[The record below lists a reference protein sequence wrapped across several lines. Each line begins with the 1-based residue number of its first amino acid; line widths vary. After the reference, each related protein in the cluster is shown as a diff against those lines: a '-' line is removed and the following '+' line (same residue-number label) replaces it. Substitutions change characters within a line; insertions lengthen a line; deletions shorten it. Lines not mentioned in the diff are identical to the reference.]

1 MPHLIFLSTAKWER
15 VMPVPLLLKGQLNQ
29 PDIKFLC
36 QTSTFGSICD
46 SIIDIELL
54 ISLIS
59 SLSVSI

>member
-36 QTSTFGSICD
+36 QTSTLDSICD
-46 SIIDIELL
+46 PINDIELL
-54 ISLIS
+54 IHCILRSY
-59 SLSVSI
+59 